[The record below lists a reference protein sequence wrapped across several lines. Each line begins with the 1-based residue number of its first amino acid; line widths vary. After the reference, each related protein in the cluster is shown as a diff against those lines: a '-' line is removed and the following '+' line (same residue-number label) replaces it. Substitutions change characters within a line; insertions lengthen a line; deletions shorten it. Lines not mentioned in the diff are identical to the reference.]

1 MIDKRKVK
9 KVSIDDF
16 AIKRGQRYGSIMI
29 DLETHK
35 VVDMLNSRE
44 PEKVEKWLKG
54 YENIQMVS
62 RDGSISYKK
71 AIEKAH
77 PHAIQISDKFHLIKN
92 LTDYC
97 KEYIYQKFST
107 SLVIGETKV
116 QDFEQMVEENLVP
129 SEKEKA
135 KLKLVKEVRE
145 LYNKGYSK
153 RKISKLL
160 NIHRSTVDKYLDNN
174 FSPTNMNKGKRLPS
188 MLDPYKEEIQV
199 LKRNGKTNKEIFEI
213 IKSEGYT
220 GSYSNIGIY
229 LAKRNLKIED
239 SKEIR
244 VKRKDLIKLL
254 YKPVEEVEA
263 LSKELYEKIIQRYPV
278 IESIINLVNEFK
290 HLLETKNVEKLEE
303 WIEKASNLKIRKI
316 DKFVNGL
323 KRDIQAVRNAII
335 YEYNNGLA
343 EGSVNKLK
351 VIKRIMYGRNKF
363 EMLRQKVLLLENN
376 G

>member
-35 VVDMLNSRE
+35 VVDMLSSRD

-107 SLVIGETKV
+107 SLVIEETKV
-116 QDFEQMVEENLVP
+116 QELEQMVFENKELVP

-135 KLKLVKEVRE
+135 KLKFAKEVRE

-188 MLDPYKEEIQV
+188 MLDPYKRQIQV
-199 LKRNGKTNKEIFEI
+199 LKRNGKSNKEIFEI
-213 IKSEGYT
+213 IRGEGYT

-229 LAKRNLKIED
+229 LAKRNLKVED

-244 VKRKDLIKLL
+244 IKRKDLIKLL
-254 YKPVEEVEA
+254 YKPIEEVEA
-263 LSKELYEKIIQRYPV
+263 ISKELYEKIIQRYPV

-290 HLLETKNVEKLEE
+290 HLLELK
-303 WIEKASNLKIRKI
+303 NLK
-316 DKFVNGL
+316 NG
-323 KRDIQAVRNAII
+323 
-335 YEYNNGLA
+335 
-343 EGSVNKLK
+343 
-351 VIKRIMYGRNKF
+351 
-363 EMLRQKVLLLENN
+363 
-376 G
+376 

>member
-1 MIDKRKVK
+1 
-9 KVSIDDF
+9 
-16 AIKRGQRYGSIMI
+16 MI

-77 PHAIQISDKFHLIKN
+77 PDAIQISDGFHLIKN
-92 LTDYC
+92 LTDSC

-107 SLVIGETKV
+107 SLVVGETKD
-116 QDFEQMVEENLVP
+116 QDFEQMVDDNKNVVH

-145 LYNKGYSK
+145 LYSKGYSK

-160 NIHRSTVDKYLDNN
+160 NIHRNTVDKYLDND
-174 FSPTNMNKGKRLPS
+174 FSPTNMNKGKRLPG
-188 MLDPYKEEIQV
+188 MLDPYKEEMQV
-199 LKRNGKTNKEIFEI
+199 LKRSGKSNKEIFEI
-213 IKSEGYT
+213 IRGEGYT

-239 SKEIR
+239 PKEIR

-290 HLLETKNVEKLEE
+290 QMLKSKNVEKLEE
-303 WIEKASNLKIRKI
+303 WIEKANNLKIRKI

-323 KRDIQAVRNAII
+323 KRDMQAVRNAII

-351 VIKRIMYGRNKF
+351 VVKRIMYGRNKF
-363 EMLRQKVLLLENN
+363 EMLRQKVLFLENN

>member
-116 QDFEQMVEENLVP
+116 RDFEQMVDENLVP

-135 KLKLVKEVRE
+135 KLKLAKEVRE

-199 LKRNGKTNKEIFEI
+199 LKRKGKSNYCTNP
-213 IKSEGYT
+213 
-220 GSYSNIGIY
+220 
-229 LAKRNLKIED
+229 LK
-239 SKEIR
+239 K
-244 VKRKDLIKLL
+244 
-254 YKPVEEVEA
+254 
-263 LSKELYEKIIQRYPV
+263 
-278 IESIINLVNEFK
+278 
-290 HLLETKNVEKLEE
+290 
-303 WIEKASNLKIRKI
+303 
-316 DKFVNGL
+316 
-323 KRDIQAVRNAII
+323 
-335 YEYNNGLA
+335 
-343 EGSVNKLK
+343 
-351 VIKRIMYGRNKF
+351 
-363 EMLRQKVLLLENN
+363 
-376 G
+376 

>member
-1 MIDKRKVK
+1 MV
-9 KVSIDDF
+9 DDN
-16 AIKRGQRYGSIMI
+16 KN
-29 DLETHK
+29 
-35 VVDMLNSRE
+35 VV
-44 PEKVEKWLKG
+44 
-54 YENIQMVS
+54 
-62 RDGSISYKK
+62 
-71 AIEKAH
+71 H
-77 PHAIQISDKFHLIKN
+77 
-92 LTDYC
+92 
-97 KEYIYQKFST
+97 
-107 SLVIGETKV
+107 
-116 QDFEQMVEENLVP
+116 

-145 LYNKGYSK
+145 LYSKGYSK

-160 NIHRSTVDKYLDNN
+160 NIHRNTVDKYLDND
-174 FSPTNMNKGKRLPS
+174 FSPTNMNKGKRLPG
-188 MLDPYKEEIQV
+188 MLDPYKEEMQV
-199 LKRNGKTNKEIFEI
+199 LKRSGKSNKEIFEI
-213 IKSEGYT
+213 IRGEGYT

-239 SKEIR
+239 PKEIR

-290 HLLETKNVEKLEE
+290 QMLKSKNVEKLEE
-303 WIEKASNLKIRKI
+303 WIEKANNLKIRKI

-323 KRDIQAVRNAII
+323 KRDMQAVRNAII

-351 VIKRIMYGRNKF
+351 VVKRIMYGRNKF
-363 EMLRQKVLLLENN
+363 EMLRQKVLFLENN